1 MDRTLSQVQGTTL
14 TRYRVT
20 MDVMVDTSI
29 CESPKSWNWQELL
42 DLDVHEQM
50 NDVYVEDLGEY
61 TIL

>member
-1 MDRTLSQVQGTTL
+1 MDLTIPSVRGKEL

-20 MDVMVDTSI
+20 MDVMVDTTT
-29 CESPKSWNWQELL
+29 CEPPKSWNSEQLL

>member
-1 MDRTLSQVQGTTL
+1 MDL
-14 TRYRVT
+14 TIPSVRGKELPRYRVT
-20 MDVMVDTSI
+20 MDVMVDTTT
-29 CESPKSWNWQELL
+29 CEPPKSWNWEQLL